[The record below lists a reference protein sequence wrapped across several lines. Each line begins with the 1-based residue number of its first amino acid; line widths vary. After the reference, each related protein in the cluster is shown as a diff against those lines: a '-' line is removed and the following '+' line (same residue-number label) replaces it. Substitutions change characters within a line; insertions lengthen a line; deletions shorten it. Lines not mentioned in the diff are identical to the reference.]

1 MVVVAPAVAV
11 VVVVAD
17 AVVVLRWTRLHQS
30 FELTFNQTPHRQE
43 QKVETEKRGD
53 RAERERATRKE
64 QRGRGQGMVAHR

>member
-43 QKVETEKRGD
+43 QKVETEQRGD
-53 RAERERATRKE
+53 
-64 QRGRGQGMVAHR
+64 

>member
-1 MVVVAPAVAV
+1 M
-11 VVVVAD
+11 VAD

-53 RAERERATRKE
+53 RAEREGARRKE
-64 QRGRGQGMVAHR
+64 QRGRGQGVVAHR